1 MENFRISF
9 EKLGDVTPNDT
20 KKRKIRPGYEN
31 VNVHMIFDINM
42 DGNFTKKARLVA
54 DVHTTATPSPITS
67 LSAVSRE
74 NVRIEFLLASLN
86 DLEIFTCDIG
96 NAYLNSKSGE
106 KLWTG
111 AGTDF
116 GTEKGMVRIIAREL
130 YGIKRYGA
138 AWRSNIAETL
148 NSLG

>member
-1 MENFRISF
+1 MNSR
-9 EKLGDVTPNDT
+9 
-20 KKRKIRPGYEN
+20 
-31 VNVHMIFDINM
+31 
-42 DGNFTKKARLVA
+42 ALVL
-54 DVHTTATPSPITS
+54 HGEQSQ
-67 LSAVSRE
+67 
-74 NVRIEFLLASLN
+74 
-86 DLEIFTCDIG
+86 
-96 NAYLNSKSGE
+96 E